1 VTLDHGRAATPEQS
15 VTGQILYRAAR
26 AEDVPQMVEVLLESM
41 HDMHTRYGV
50 PRATR
55 SRDALQLIYEHIRV
69 TGVFRVAE
77 SEGRVVAIA
86 GAAIRDHLW
95 FLSSFWI
102 RPDLQRQGIGMPLVR
117 QTWEAGAEAG
127 ATTFFTWSS
136 PDTVALASYMKLGML
151 PGHGIFVFGGAP
163 GRLPPVPASY
173 ETAPIEPR
181 VAEELDLG
189 VRGSRREVDHRFWS
203 GPAGLVGRQVLR
215 AGKVVGYYYLGEGNV
230 GPAAW
235 TDPDHAEAVMTLAIG
250 EAAATSS
257 RVGLAAPGINY
268 PAVRFALASGLR
280 LITVNQFLTSASFG
294 DMGRYLP
301 SGPLL
306 Y

>member
-1 VTLDHGRAATPEQS
+1 
-15 VTGQILYRAAR
+15 
-26 AEDVPQMVEVLLESM
+26 MVEVFLESV
-41 HDMHTRYGV
+41 HDM
-50 PRATR
+50 R
-55 SRDALQLIYEHIRV
+55 SRHGAPPATYPRDAMRLAYEHIRV

-86 GAAIRDHLW
+86 GAAIRHHLW
-95 FLSSFWI
+95 FLSSFWA
-102 RPDLQRQGIGMPLVR
+102 RPGLQGRGIGMPLLR
-117 QTWEAGAEAG
+117 QTWEAGEKAG
-127 ATTFFTWSS
+127 ATVFFTWAS
-136 PDTVALASYMKLGML
+136 PDLVALASYMKLGML
-151 PGHGIFVFGGAP
+151 PVHGILVFEGAP

-173 ETAPIEPR
+173 SAVPLEERKAG
-181 VAEELDLG
+181 ELDLAA
-189 VRGSRREVDHRFWS
+189 RGTRREVDHRFWS

-215 AGKVVGYYYLGEGNV
+215 AGTVVGYYYLGEGNV

-257 RVGLAAPGINY
+257 RVGLAAPGINH

-280 LITVNQFLTSASFG
+280 LITVNQFLTSTSFG